1 MADTGA
7 LLYLTLVDDQGIE
20 FYHLNLSKQELDESL
35 IHMLSNMVHGF
46 RNMVNLDLISMQYQ
60 DYTIYFQQTSSFMS
74 VLLTSD
80 HPSSEELV
88 TRFFQKFI
96 DDHIL
101 EQFMEYNHGGV
112 NWEREELDK
121 AIFKI
126 IYNLNFMN
134 ELSDLKKT
142 QNKWRV

>member
-7 LLYLTLVDDQGIE
+7 LLYLTMVDEQGVE
-20 FYHLNLSKQELDESL
+20 FYHLNLSKTDLDESL
-35 IHMLSNMVHGF
+35 IVMLSNMVHGF
-46 RNMVNLDLISMQYQ
+46 RNMVDIELLSMQYQ
-60 DYTIYFQQTSSFMS
+60 DYTMYFQQTADFMS
-74 VLLTSD
+74 VMLTSD
-80 HPSSEELV
+80 HGTSQDLV
-88 TRFFQKFI
+88 TNFFQKFVE
-96 DDHIL
+96 DHIL
-101 EQFMEYNHGGV
+101 EQFIRYKQLGIDLQ
-112 NWEREELDK
+112 REELDK